1 MWPYLLGHYKFG
13 STPKDRQETDRAT
26 REEFHAIVDEW
37 KDVENVILQQEK
49 EQEIDGISVD
59 STGSRD
65 EVYEHLQMIHK
76 GMEKTEALSH
86 QRVSIEEPD
95 IEGLD
100 ETTKAKLMS
109 GQLIIPNG
117 DDAESGCCSDC
128 GEDSGKV
135 NSSSSPCQ
143 GSNERIYSDTE
154 MNGNGIIHT
163 TNGHTPPYREGSTV
177 EKESKNAATEEGDDE
192 RPFYCKQCSQSSSTG
207 RASCAYPVSF
217 LGHKKEGN
225 C

>member
-13 STPKDRQETDRAT
+13 STPRDRQETDRAT
-26 REEFHAIVDEW
+26 REEFHAIVEEW

-65 EVYEHLQMIHK
+65 EVYEQLQMIHK

-117 DDAESGCCSDC
+117 DDAESGCGSDC

-135 NSSSSPCQ
+135 NSTSLTSQ
-143 GSNERIYSDTE
+143 GCNKRINSDTE
-154 MNGNGIIHT
+154 VNGNGIIHI
-163 TNGHTPPYREGSTV
+163 TNGHTPPYSEGSTV
-177 EKESKNAATEEGDDE
+177 EKESKNSATEVGDDE
-192 RPFYCKQCSQSSSTG
+192 RPVYCKQCSQSSSTG
-207 RASCAYPVSF
+207 GASCSYSVSF
-217 LGHKKEGN
+217 LAHQ
-225 C
+225 